1 MNKKQLF
8 IAAIA
13 AVMSVSCVNAT
24 DITGITGNNGIYNIN
39 PEKVN
44 GEVGYR
50 KYNNF
55 NLDAGDIANLIY
67 KSGSSR
73 DIETFINLVNSGVNI
88 NGILNTV
95 RDGSFYNGRAV
106 FITPGGMTIGAS
118 GVLNVGSLAVAT
130 PTSGAYKDLA
140 NEYAAGNYTNINNI
154 STLLNKASN
163 VGNIT
168 VDGKILARNGVQL
181 RGGQINVG
189 AEGAIVNGITSTE
202 AFTDRST
209 AATQAAKL
217 FNNLVNTDGIKTASS
232 FTRNGSNI
240 QIKSSTGVDIAGKVI
255 NGAAD
260 ASGITTTPDHGNSG
274 VFITNSGSDGTK
286 ISGLVQSTHELNVF
300 NKAGDMNISG
310 TLKNEGANLNVSNRG
325 GNVTIGGT
333 LTTDH
338 NLAVTNNSSTGALA
352 FTGTAKADGNA
363 NFVNEGNGGMNVT
376 GAVSGNNARFINRG
390 GKLVIANTGDR
401 VVANRVDI
409 TNEGDGGMSLAGIK
423 AENGLYAVNRKG
435 NLTVNGHLT
444 TGDDATI
451 SIKNNETAGKFE
463 IASGGH
469 VDGQGK
475 VALKNQG
482 NGGMTIAKGAK
493 VTNDNAMNKAET
505 AIVNE
510 NGAMLVDGEITNY
523 GNMAINNSGS
533 GLTFTKNS
541 VVTNEGQLKV
551 KNYGADGMT
560 IVGDIN
566 NTGNVTFYNDAG
578 QMQLATTKDGTK
590 AGNITNADGRLIIWS
605 RNNSTGVKTASTS
618 KIINNG
624 NGNSL
629 AIKHTGTTAAGSN
642 GLDLQGTIQNDGET
656 AINNYSGDMYI
667 SGNIKSDGD
676 LGIINREG
684 AGKAMFASAGK
695 IESDGNINIKNY
707 GSGDMTVNNEI
718 TNNGRLNVL
727 ANTNKLNLGGKVHN
741 NSNGALDANNGFYAA
756 ARDKGTGVNV
766 TTGFSADGAGQNL
779 IKNISGS
786 EGLRYEGAINASGS
800 QTELYNVKGNMT
812 AGGTIATTGDGK
824 VVILNKGDGMT
835 VNGTISS
842 TKDVKVVNRGSEKAI
857 VDESKITAPNEKKFY
872 EQLRK
877 SSL

>member
-13 AVMSVSCVNAT
+13 AVMSVSCVNAAT
-24 DITGITGNNGIYNIN
+24 DITGITGNNGIFNIN

-50 KYNNF
+50 KYDNF

-88 NGILNTV
+88 NGVLNTV

-130 PTSGAYKDLA
+130 PTSPAYNKLTS
-140 NEYAAGNYTNINNI
+140 EYAAGNYANINNI
-154 STLLNKASN
+154 SHLLNGTEN
-163 VGNIT
+163 IGNIT
-168 VDGKILARNGVQL
+168 VNGKILAREGVQL

-189 AEGAIVNGITSTE
+189 ANGAIVNGITSTQ
-202 AFTDRST
+202 AFTDRAT
-209 AATQAAKL
+209 AATNAEAL
-217 FNNLVNTDGIKTASS
+217 FNNLVNTNGIKTASA
-232 FTRNGSNI
+232 FTKNGSNI

-260 ASGITTTPDHGNSG
+260 ASGITSAQGNSG
-274 VFITNSGSDGTK
+274 VFITNSGSNGTK

-338 NLAVTNNSSTGALA
+338 NLAVTNNSSTGSLA

-482 NGGMTIAKGAK
+482 NGGMIIAKGAK

-727 ANTNKLNLGGKVHN
+727 ANTNKLILGGKVHN

-756 ARDKGTGVNV
+756 ARANGTGVDV

-779 IKNISGS
+779 IKNISGND
-786 EGLRYEGAINASGS
+786 GLKYNGTINASGS

-835 VNGTISS
+835 VNGTLSS
-842 TKDVKVVNRGSEKAI
+842 AKDVKVVNKGSEKAI

-872 EQLRK
+872 EQLKK

>member
-24 DITGITGNNGIYNIN
+24 DITGFTGNNGIYNIN

-55 NLDAGDIANLIY
+55 DLSAGDIANLIY

-95 RDGSFYNGRAV
+95 RDGNFYNGRAV

-130 PTSGAYKDLA
+130 PTSPAYNKLTS
-140 NEYAAGNYTNINNI
+140 EYAAGNYTNINNI
-154 STLLNKASN
+154 SHLLNGTEN

-168 VDGKILARNGVQL
+168 VDGKILTRDGVQL

-189 AEGAIVNGITSTE
+189 AQGAIVNGIANQSVL
-202 AFTDRST
+202 SS
-209 AATQAAKL
+209 ATQAQTL

-260 ASGITTTPDHGNSG
+260 PSGITEKQGNSG
-274 VFITNSGSDGTK
+274 VFITNSGSAGTK

-325 GNVTIGGT
+325 SNVTIGGT

-338 NLAVTNNSSTGALA
+338 DLAVTNNSTTGSLA

-376 GAVSGNNARFINRG
+376 GAVSGNRARFINRG

-409 TNEGDGGMSLAGIK
+409 TNEGNGGMSLAGIK

-435 NLTVNGHLT
+435 DLTVNGHLT

-451 SIKNNETAGKFE
+451 SIKNTERAGEFK

-475 VALKNQG
+475 VSLKNQG

-493 VTNDNAMNKAET
+493 VTNDNAMNNAET
-505 AIVNE
+505 AIINE
-510 NGAMLVDGEITNY
+510 NGAMLVDGEITNN
-523 GNMAINNSGS
+523 GNLGIKNSGS

-578 QMQLATTKDGTK
+578 QMKLATSSDGTK
-590 AGNITNADGRLIIWS
+590 AGNINNEDGRLIIWS
-605 RNNSTGVKTASTS
+605 RNNSTGVSTASSS

-629 AIKHTGTTAAGSN
+629 AIKHTGTTAAGSK

-656 AINNYSGDMYI
+656 AINNYSGNMYI

-676 LGIINREG
+676 LGIINRAG
-684 AGKAMFASAGK
+684 AGEAMFASAGK

-756 ARDKGTGVNV
+756 ARANGTGVNV

-835 VNGTISS
+835 VNGTLSS
-842 TKDVKVVNRGSEKAI
+842 AKEVKVVNKGSEKAI

-872 EQLRK
+872 EQLKK

>member
-55 NLDAGDIANLIY
+55 DLSAGDIANLIY

-217 FNNLVNTDGIKTASS
+217 FNNLVNTDGIKTASA
-232 FTRNGSNI
+232 FERNGSNI

-260 ASGITTTPDHGNSG
+260 ASGITSAQGNSG
-274 VFITNSGSDGTK
+274 VFITNSGSAGTK

-300 NKAGDMNISG
+300 NKAGDTNISG

-325 GNVTIGGT
+325 GNVTIDGT

-435 NLTVNGHLT
+435 HLTVNGHLT

-482 NGGMTIAKGAK
+482 NGGMIIAKGAK

-510 NGAMLVDGEITNY
+510 NGAMLVDGEITNN
-523 GNMAINNSGS
+523 GNLGIKNSGS

-590 AGNITNADGRLIIWS
+590 AGNINNEDGRLIIWS
-605 RNNSTGVKTASTS
+605 RNNSTGVSTASSS

-629 AIKHTGTTAAGSN
+629 AIKHTGTTATGSK

-684 AGKAMFASAGK
+684 AGEAMFASAGK

-756 ARDKGTGVNV
+756 ARANGTGVNV

-835 VNGTISS
+835 VNGTLSS
-842 TKDVKVVNRGSEKAI
+842 AKDVKVVDKGSEKAI

>member
-55 NLDAGDIANLIY
+55 DLSAGDIANLIY

-95 RDGSFYNGRAV
+95 RDGNFYNGRAV

-189 AEGAIVNGITSTE
+189 AEGAIVNGIANQSVL
-202 AFTDRST
+202 SS
-209 AATQAAKL
+209 ATQAQTL
-217 FNNLVNTDGIKTASS
+217 FNNLVNTDGIKTASA
-232 FTRNGSNI
+232 FERNGSNI

-338 NLAVTNNSSTGALA
+338 DLAVTNNSTTGSLA

-376 GAVSGNNARFINRG
+376 GAVSGNRARFINRG
-390 GKLVIANTGDR
+390 GKLVIANTGDK
-401 VVANRVDI
+401 VTADRVDI
-409 TNEGDGGMSLAGIK
+409 VNYGNGGMSLAGIN
-423 AENGLYAVNRKG
+423 AENGLYAVNHKG
-435 NLTVNGHLT
+435 NLTVDGHLT

-451 SIKNNETAGKFE
+451 SLKNDTTAGKFE

-475 VALKNQG
+475 VSLKNQG

-493 VTNDNAMNKAET
+493 VTNDNAMSNAET

-510 NGAMLVDGEITNY
+510 NGAMLVDGEITNN
-523 GNMAINNSGS
+523 GNLGIKNSGS

-590 AGNITNADGRLIIWS
+590 AGNINNEDGRLIIWS
-605 RNNSTGVKTASTS
+605 RNNSTGVSTASSS

-629 AIKHTGTTAAGSN
+629 AIKHTGTTASGSR

-676 LGIINREG
+676 LGIINRAG
-684 AGKAMFASAGK
+684 AGEAMFASAGK

-727 ANTNKLNLGGKVHN
+727 ANTNKLILGGKVHN

-756 ARDKGTGVNV
+756 ARNKGTGVNV

-835 VNGTISS
+835 VNGTLSS
-842 TKDVKVVNRGSEKAI
+842 AKDVKVVNKGSEKAI

-872 EQLRK
+872 EQLKK

>member
-55 NLDAGDIANLIY
+55 DLSAGDIANLIY

-95 RDGSFYNGRAV
+95 RDGNFYNGRAV

-189 AEGAIVNGITSTE
+189 AEGAIVNGIANQSVL
-202 AFTDRST
+202 SS
-209 AATQAAKL
+209 ATQAQTL
-217 FNNLVNTDGIKTASS
+217 FNNLVNTDGIKTASA
-232 FTRNGSNI
+232 FERNGSNI

-338 NLAVTNNSSTGALA
+338 DLAVTNNSTTGSLA

-376 GAVSGNNARFINRG
+376 GAVSGNRARFINRG
-390 GKLVIANTGDR
+390 GKLVIANTGDK
-401 VVANRVDI
+401 VTADRVDI
-409 TNEGDGGMSLAGIK
+409 VNYGNGGMSLAGIN
-423 AENGLYAVNRKG
+423 AENGLYAVNHKG
-435 NLTVNGHLT
+435 NLTVDGHLT

-451 SIKNNETAGKFE
+451 SLKNDTTAGKFE

-475 VALKNQG
+475 VSLKNQG

-493 VTNDNAMNKAET
+493 VTNDNAMSNAET

-510 NGAMLVDGEITNY
+510 NGAMLVDGEITNN
-523 GNMAINNSGS
+523 GNLGIKNSGS

-590 AGNITNADGRLIIWS
+590 AGNINNEDGRLIIWS

-629 AIKHTGTTAAGSN
+629 AIKHTGTTAAGSK

-656 AINNYSGDMYI
+656 AINNYSGNMYI

-676 LGIINREG
+676 LGIINRAG
-684 AGKAMFASAGK
+684 AGEAMFASAGK

-786 EGLRYEGAINASGS
+786 EGLKYEGAINASGS

-835 VNGTISS
+835 VNGTLSS
-842 TKDVKVVNRGSEKAI
+842 AKDVKVVNKGSEKAI

>member
-55 NLDAGDIANLIY
+55 DLSAGDIANLIY

-95 RDGSFYNGRAV
+95 RDGNFYNGRAV

-163 VGNIT
+163 VGDIT
-168 VDGKILARNGVQL
+168 VNGKILAKDGVQL

-189 AEGAIVNGITSTE
+189 AEGAIVNGIANQSVL
-202 AFTDRST
+202 SS
-209 AATQAAKL
+209 ATQAQNL
-217 FNNLVNTDGIKTASS
+217 FNNLVNTDGIKTASA
-232 FTRNGSNI
+232 FERNGSNI

-260 ASGITTTPDHGNSG
+260 PSGITKDQGNSG
-274 VFITNSGSDGTK
+274 VFITNSGSNGTK

-338 NLAVTNNSSTGALA
+338 DLAVTNNSTTGSLA

-376 GAVSGNNARFINRG
+376 GAVSGNRARFINRG
-390 GKLVIANTGDR
+390 GKLVIANTGDK
-401 VVANRVDI
+401 VTADRVDI
-409 TNEGDGGMSLAGIK
+409 VNYGNGGMSLAGIN
-423 AENGLYAVNRKG
+423 AENGLYAVNHKG
-435 NLTVNGHLT
+435 NLTVDGHLT

-451 SIKNNETAGKFE
+451 SLKNDTTAGKFE

-475 VALKNQG
+475 VSLKNQG

-493 VTNDNAMNKAET
+493 VTNDNATSNAET

-510 NGAMLVDGEITNY
+510 NGAMLVDGEITNN
-523 GNMAINNSGS
+523 GNLGIKNSGS

-578 QMQLATTKDGTK
+578 QMKLATSSDGTK
-590 AGNITNADGRLIIWS
+590 AGNINNEDGRLIIWS
-605 RNNSTGVKTASTS
+605 RNNSTGVSTASSS

-629 AIKHTGTTAAGSN
+629 AIKHTGTTAAGSK

-656 AINNYSGDMYI
+656 AINNYSGNMYI

-676 LGIINREG
+676 LGIINRAG
-684 AGKAMFASAGK
+684 AGEAMFASAGK

-835 VNGTISS
+835 VNGTLSS
-842 TKDVKVVNRGSEKAI
+842 AKDVKVVNKGSEKAI

-872 EQLRK
+872 EQLKK

>member
-24 DITGITGNNGIYNIN
+24 DITGITGNGIYNIN

-50 KYNNF
+50 KYDNF
-55 NLDAGDIANLIY
+55 NLSEGDIANLIY
-67 KSGSSR
+67 KYGNSR
-73 DIETFINLVNSGVNI
+73 DINTFINLVNSGVNI

-154 STLLNKASN
+154 SHLLNGTEN
-163 VGNIT
+163 IGNIT
-168 VDGKILARNGVQL
+168 VNGKILARNGVQL

-189 AEGAIVNGITSTE
+189 ANGAIVNGITSTE
-202 AFTDRST
+202 AFTDRAT
-209 AATQAAKL
+209 AATQAANL

-260 ASGITTTPDHGNSG
+260 ASGITSAQGNSG
-274 VFITNSGSDGTK
+274 VFITNSGSAGTK

-300 NKAGDMNISG
+300 NKAGDTNISG

-338 NLAVTNNSSTGALA
+338 NLAVTNNSTTGALA

-578 QMQLATTKDGTK
+578 QMQLATTEDGTK
-590 AGNITNADGRLIIWS
+590 AGNITNEDGRLIIWS

-629 AIKHTGTTAAGSN
+629 AIKHTGTTAAGSK

-779 IKNISGS
+779 IKNISGND
-786 EGLRYEGAINASGS
+786 GLRYEGAINASGS

-842 TKDVKVVNRGSEKAI
+842 AKDVKVVNRGSEKAI

-872 EQLRK
+872 EQLKK

>member
-55 NLDAGDIANLIY
+55 DLSAGDIANLIY

-95 RDGSFYNGRAV
+95 RDGNFYNGRAV

-163 VGNIT
+163 VGDIT
-168 VDGKILARNGVQL
+168 VNGKILAKDGVQL

-189 AEGAIVNGITSTE
+189 AEGAIVNGIANQSVL
-202 AFTDRST
+202 SS
-209 AATQAAKL
+209 ATQAQNL
-217 FNNLVNTDGIKTASS
+217 FNNLVNTDGIKTASA
-232 FTRNGSNI
+232 FERNGSNI

-260 ASGITTTPDHGNSG
+260 PSGITKDQGNSG
-274 VFITNSGSDGTK
+274 VFITNSGSNGTK

-338 NLAVTNNSSTGALA
+338 DLAVTNNSTTGSLA

-376 GAVSGNNARFINRG
+376 GAVSGNRARFINRG
-390 GKLVIANTGDR
+390 GKLVIANTGDK
-401 VVANRVDI
+401 VTADRVDI
-409 TNEGDGGMSLAGIK
+409 VNYGNGGMSLAGIN
-423 AENGLYAVNRKG
+423 AENGLYAVNHKG
-435 NLTVNGHLT
+435 NLTVDGHLT

-451 SIKNNETAGKFE
+451 SLKNDTTAGKFE

-475 VALKNQG
+475 VALRNQG

-493 VTNDNAMNKAET
+493 VTNDNATSNAET

-510 NGAMLVDGEITNY
+510 NGAMLVDGEITNN
-523 GNMAINNSGS
+523 GNLGIKNSGS

-578 QMQLATTKDGTK
+578 QMKLATSSDGTK
-590 AGNITNADGRLIIWS
+590 AGNINNEDGRLIIWS
-605 RNNSTGVKTASTS
+605 RNNSTGVSTASSS

-629 AIKHTGTTAAGSN
+629 AIKHTGTTAAGSK

-656 AINNYSGDMYI
+656 AINNYSGNMYI

-676 LGIINREG
+676 LGIINRAG
-684 AGKAMFASAGK
+684 AGEAMFASAGK

-741 NSNGALDANNGFYAA
+741 NSNGALDANNGF
-756 ARDKGTGVNV
+756 
-766 TTGFSADGAGQNL
+766 L
-779 IKNISGS
+779 H
-786 EGLRYEGAINASGS
+786 
-800 QTELYNVKGNMT
+800 
-812 AGGTIATTGDGK
+812 
-824 VVILNKGDGMT
+824 
-835 VNGTISS
+835 
-842 TKDVKVVNRGSEKAI
+842 
-857 VDESKITAPNEKKFY
+857 
-872 EQLRK
+872 
-877 SSL
+877 

>member
-39 PEKVN
+39 PEKVS

-55 NLDAGDIANLIY
+55 DLSAGDIANLIY

-130 PTSGAYKDLA
+130 PTSTAYNKLTS
-140 NEYAAGNYTNINNI
+140 EYAAGNYANINNI
-154 STLLNKASN
+154 SHLLNGTEN
-163 VGNIT
+163 VRNIT
-168 VDGKILARNGVQL
+168 VNGKILARDGVQL

-189 AEGAIVNGITSTE
+189 AEGAIVNGIVNQSVLSSAE
-202 AFTDRST
+202 KA
-209 AATQAAKL
+209 QEL
-217 FNNLVNTDGIKTASS
+217 FNNLVNTNGIKTASA
-232 FTRNGSNI
+232 FERNGSNI

-260 ASGITTTPDHGNSG
+260 ASGITKDQGNSG

-376 GAVSGNNARFINRG
+376 GAVSGSSVRLVNHG
-390 GKLVIANTGDR
+390 GKLVISNTED
-401 VVANRVDI
+401 
-409 TNEGDGGMSLAGIK
+409 
-423 AENGLYAVNRKG
+423 
-435 NLTVNGHLT
+435 
-444 TGDDATI
+444 
-451 SIKNNETAGKFE
+451 
-463 IASGGH
+463 
-469 VDGQGK
+469 K
-475 VALKNQG
+475 VASAGTVRIENSG
-482 NGGMTIAKGAK
+482 NGGMSVAGVKSDSLVSIENKAGDLNVNGKVSIADAGAINILNSGNGKLAVTSNGNITGKGTVSVKNRGTNGMTIDGTISNRPDA
-493 VTNDNAMNKAET
+493 DDAET
-505 AIVNE
+505 AIINE
-510 NGAMLVDGEITNY
+510 SGAMLVNGTIDNM
-523 GNMAINNSGS
+523 GNMTINNKGT
-533 GLTFTKNS
+533 GVIYTKNAN
-541 VVTNEGQLKV
+541 VTNEGKLKL

-566 NTGNVTFYNDAG
+566 NTGDITVYNDAG
-578 QMQLATTKDGTK
+578 KISLAKDSASTK
-590 AGNITNADGRLIIWS
+590 AGNITNNDGRLVIYS
-605 RNNSTGVKTASTS
+605 RENSTGISAATGT
-618 KIINNG
+618 KIINNAAG
-624 NGNSL
+624 ESL
-629 AIKHTGTTAAGSN
+629 AIKHEGRTVAGQR
-642 GLDLQGTIQNDGET
+642 GIDLQGTITNGGKT
-656 AINNYSGDMYI
+656 AINNYSGDMYV
-667 SGNIKSDGD
+667 SGNIQSDGD
-676 LGIINREG
+676 LGIINR
-684 AGKAMFASAGK
+684 AGGGSMTLAKGSTVT
-695 IESDGNINIKNY
+695 SDANINIKNY

-727 ANTNKLNLGGKVHN
+727 ANTNKLILGGKVHN

-842 TKDVKVVNRGSEKAI
+842 AKDVKVVNRGSEKAI

-872 EQLRK
+872 EQLKK

>member
-24 DITGITGNNGIYNIN
+24 DITGITGNNGIYNIT

-44 GEVGYR
+44 SDVGYR
-50 KYNNF
+50 KYDNF
-55 NLDAGDIANLIY
+55 NLSAGDIANLIY
-67 KSGSSR
+67 KFNNSK
-73 DIETFINLVNSGVNI
+73 DINTFINLVQSGVNI

-130 PTSGAYKDLA
+130 PTSPAYNKLTS
-140 NEYAAGNYTNINNI
+140 EYAAGNYTNINNI
-154 STLLNKASN
+154 SHLLNGTEN

-168 VDGKILARNGVQL
+168 VDGKILARDGVQL

-189 AEGAIVNGITSTE
+189 AQGAIVNGITSTE

-217 FNNLVNTDGIKTASS
+217 FNNLVNTDGIKTASA
-232 FTRNGSNI
+232 FERNGSNI

-260 ASGITTTPDHGNSG
+260 PSGITKDQGNSG
-274 VFITNSGSDGTK
+274 VFITNSGSAGTK
-286 ISGLVQSTHELNVF
+286 ISGLIQSTHELNVF

-310 TLKNEGANLNVSNRG
+310 ALKNEGANLNVSNRG

-338 NLAVTNNSSTGALA
+338 DLAVTNNSSTGSLA

-376 GAVSGNNARFINRG
+376 GAVSGNRARFINRG
-390 GKLVIANTGDR
+390 GKLVIANTADK

-409 TNEGDGGMSLAGIK
+409 TNEGNGGMSLAGIK

-435 NLTVNGHLT
+435 DLTVNGHLT

-451 SIKNNETAGKFE
+451 SIKNTERAGEFK

-475 VALKNQG
+475 VSLKNQG

-493 VTNDNAMNKAET
+493 VTNDNAMNNAET
-505 AIVNE
+505 AIINE

-590 AGNITNADGRLIIWS
+590 AGNINNEDGRLIIWS
-605 RNNSTGVKTASTS
+605 RKNSTGVSTASSS

-629 AIKHTGTTAAGSN
+629 AIKHTGTTATGSK

-656 AINNYSGDMYI
+656 AINNYSGNMYI

-684 AGKAMFASAGK
+684 AGEAMFASAGK

-756 ARDKGTGVNV
+756 ARANGTGVNV

-835 VNGTISS
+835 VNGTLSS
-842 TKDVKVVNRGSEKAI
+842 AKDVKVVNKGSEKAI

>member
-55 NLDAGDIANLIY
+55 DLSAGDIANLIY

-189 AEGAIVNGITSTE
+189 AKGAIVNGITSTE

-209 AATQAAKL
+209 ALERANNL
-217 FNNLVNTDGIKTASS
+217 FNNLVNTDGIKTASA
-232 FTRNGSNI
+232 FERNGSNI

-274 VFITNSGSDGTK
+274 VFITNSGSAGTK

-300 NKAGDMNISG
+300 NKAGDTNISG

-338 NLAVTNNSSTGALA
+338 NLAVTNNSSTGSLA

-435 NLTVNGHLT
+435 DLTVNGHLT

-451 SIKNNETAGKFE
+451 SIKNTETAGKFE

-469 VDGQGK
+469 VDGQDK

-551 KNYGADGMT
+551 KNYGAGGMT

-590 AGNITNADGRLIIWS
+590 AGNITNNDGRLIIWS
-605 RNNSTGVKTASTS
+605 RNNSTGVSTASS
-618 KIINNG
+618 SQIVNNG

-629 AIKHTGTTAAGSN
+629 AIKHTGKTQAGQR

-727 ANTNKLNLGGKVHN
+727 ANTNKLILGGKVHN

-756 ARDKGTGVNV
+756 ARANGTGVNV

-786 EGLRYEGAINASGS
+786 EGLKYEGAINASGS

-835 VNGTISS
+835 VNGTLSS
-842 TKDVKVVNRGSEKAI
+842 AKDVKVVNKGSEKAI

>member
-55 NLDAGDIANLIY
+55 NLTEGDIANLIY
-67 KSGSSR
+67 KFNNSK
-73 DIETFINLVNSGVNI
+73 DINTFINLVQSGVKI

-95 RDGSFYNGRAV
+95 RDGNFYNGRAV

-130 PTSGAYKDLA
+130 PTNGAYKDLA

-154 STLLNKASN
+154 SHLLNGTEN

-168 VDGKILARNGVQL
+168 VDGKILARDGVQL

-189 AEGAIVNGITSTE
+189 AEGAIVNGIANQSVL
-202 AFTDRST
+202 SS
-209 AATQAAKL
+209 ATQAQTL

-260 ASGITTTPDHGNSG
+260 PSGITSAQGNSG
-274 VFITNSGSDGTK
+274 VFITNSGSNGTK

-310 TLKNEGANLNVSNRG
+310 ALKNEGANLNVSNRG

-338 NLAVTNNSSTGALA
+338 DLAVTNNSTTGSLA

-376 GAVSGNNARFINRG
+376 GAVSGNRARFINRG
-390 GKLVIANTGDR
+390 GKLVIANTADK

-409 TNEGDGGMSLAGIK
+409 TNEGNGGMSLAGIK

-435 NLTVNGHLT
+435 DLTVNGHLT

-451 SIKNNETAGKFE
+451 SIKNTERAGEFK

-475 VALKNQG
+475 VSLKNQG

-590 AGNITNADGRLIIWS
+590 AGNINNEDGRLIIWS
-605 RNNSTGVKTASTS
+605 RKNSTGVSTASTS

-656 AINNYSGDMYI
+656 AINNYSGNMYI

-756 ARDKGTGVNV
+756 ARANGTGVNV

-835 VNGTISS
+835 VNGTLSS
-842 TKDVKVVNRGSEKAI
+842 AKDVKVVNKGSEKAI

>member
-55 NLDAGDIANLIY
+55 DLSAGDIANLIY

-95 RDGSFYNGRAV
+95 RDGNFYNGRAV
-106 FITPGGMTIGAS
+106 FITPGGMTIGGS

-130 PTSGAYKDLA
+130 PTSPAYNKLTS
-140 NEYAAGNYTNINNI
+140 EYAAGNYANINNI
-154 STLLNKASN
+154 SHLLNGTEN

-168 VDGKILARNGVQL
+168 VDGKILARDGVQL

-189 AEGAIVNGITSTE
+189 AEGAIVNGIANQSVL
-202 AFTDRST
+202 SS
-209 AATQAAKL
+209 ATQAQNL

-260 ASGITTTPDHGNSG
+260 PSGITSAQGNSG
-274 VFITNSGSDGTK
+274 VFITNSGSNGTK

-325 GNVTIGGT
+325 GNVTIGGK

-338 NLAVTNNSSTGALA
+338 DLAVTNNSTTGSLA

-376 GAVSGNNARFINRG
+376 GAVSGNRARFINRG
-390 GKLVIANTGDR
+390 GKLVIANAADK
-401 VVANRVDI
+401 VVADRVDI
-409 TNEGDGGMSLAGIK
+409 VNYGNGGMSLAGIN
-423 AENGLYAVNRKG
+423 AENGLYAVNHKG
-435 NLTVNGHLT
+435 NLTVDGHLT

-451 SIKNNETAGKFE
+451 SLKNDTTAGKFE

-475 VALKNQG
+475 VSLKNQG

-493 VTNDNAMNKAET
+493 VTNDNAMSNAET

-510 NGAMLVDGEITNY
+510 NGAMLVDGEITNN
-523 GNMAINNSGS
+523 GNLGIKNSGS

-578 QMQLATTKDGTK
+578 QMKLATSSDGTK
-590 AGNITNADGRLIIWS
+590 AGNINNEDGRLIIWS
-605 RNNSTGVKTASTS
+605 RNNSTGVSTASSS

-629 AIKHTGTTAAGSN
+629 AIKHTGTTASGSR

-667 SGNIKSDGD
+667 SGNIKSDRD
-676 LGIINREG
+676 LGIINRAG
-684 AGKAMFASAGK
+684 AGKADFASAGK

-727 ANTNKLNLGGKVHN
+727 ANTNKLNLGGTVHN

-756 ARDKGTGVNV
+756 ARANGTGVNV

-835 VNGTISS
+835 VNGTLSS
-842 TKDVKVVNRGSEKAI
+842 AKDVKVVNKGSEKAI

>member
-24 DITGITGNNGIYNIN
+24 DITGITGNNGIYNIT

-44 GEVGYR
+44 SDVGYR
-50 KYNNF
+50 KYDNF
-55 NLDAGDIANLIY
+55 NLSAGDIANLIY

-95 RDGSFYNGRAV
+95 RDGNFYNGRAV

-130 PTSGAYKDLA
+130 PTSPAYNKLTS
-140 NEYAAGNYTNINNI
+140 EYAAGNYTNINNI
-154 STLLNKASN
+154 SHLLNGTEN

-168 VDGKILARNGVQL
+168 VDGKILARDGVQL

-189 AEGAIVNGITSTE
+189 AQGAIVNGITSTE

-209 AATQAAKL
+209 AATQAANL
-217 FNNLVNTDGIKTASS
+217 FNNLVNTNGIKTASS
-232 FTRNGSNI
+232 FERNGSNI

-260 ASGITTTPDHGNSG
+260 PSGITEKQGNSG
-274 VFITNSGSDGTK
+274 VFITNSGSAGTK

-338 NLAVTNNSSTGALA
+338 DLAVTNNSTTGSLA

-376 GAVSGNNARFINRG
+376 GAVSGNRARFINRG
-390 GKLVIANTGDR
+390 GKLVIANTADK

-409 TNEGDGGMSLAGIK
+409 TNEGNGGMSLAGIK

-435 NLTVNGHLT
+435 DLTVNGHLT

-451 SIKNNETAGKFE
+451 SIKNTERAGEFK

-475 VALKNQG
+475 VSLKNQG
-482 NGGMTIAKGAK
+482 DGGMIIAKGAK

-590 AGNITNADGRLIIWS
+590 AGNINNEDGRLIIWS
-605 RNNSTGVKTASTS
+605 RKNSTGVSTASSS

-629 AIKHTGTTAAGSN
+629 AIKHTGTTATGSK

-756 ARDKGTGVNV
+756 ARANGTGVNV

-835 VNGTISS
+835 VNGTLSS
-842 TKDVKVVNRGSEKAI
+842 AKDVKVVNKGSEKAI

>member
-13 AVMSVSCVNAT
+13 AVMSVSCVNATDIT

-55 NLDAGDIANLIY
+55 DLSAGDIANLIY

-95 RDGSFYNGRAV
+95 RDGNFYNGRAV

-163 VGNIT
+163 VGDIT
-168 VDGKILARNGVQL
+168 VNGKILAKDGVQL

-189 AEGAIVNGITSTE
+189 AEGAIVNGIANQSVL
-202 AFTDRST
+202 SS
-209 AATQAAKL
+209 ATQAQNL
-217 FNNLVNTDGIKTASS
+217 FNNLVNTDGIKTASA
-232 FTRNGSNI
+232 FERNGSNI

-260 ASGITTTPDHGNSG
+260 PSGITKDQGNSG
-274 VFITNSGSDGTK
+274 VFITNSGSAGTK

-333 LTTDH
+333 LATDH
-338 NLAVTNNSSTGALA
+338 DLAVTNNSTTGSLA

-376 GAVSGNNARFINRG
+376 GAVSGNRARFINRG
-390 GKLVIANTGDR
+390 GKLVIANTGDK
-401 VVANRVDI
+401 VTADRVDI
-409 TNEGDGGMSLAGIK
+409 VNYGNGGMSLAGIN
-423 AENGLYAVNRKG
+423 AENGLYAVNHKG
-435 NLTVNGHLT
+435 NLTVDGHLT

-451 SIKNNETAGKFE
+451 SLKNDTTAGKFE

-475 VALKNQG
+475 VSLKNQG

-493 VTNDNAMNKAET
+493 VTNDNAMSNAET

-510 NGAMLVDGEITNY
+510 NGAMLVDGEITNN
-523 GNMAINNSGS
+523 GNLGIKNSGS

-578 QMQLATTKDGTK
+578 QMKLATSSDGTK
-590 AGNITNADGRLIIWS
+590 AGNINNEDGRLIIWS
-605 RNNSTGVKTASTS
+605 RNNSTGVSTASSS

-629 AIKHTGTTAAGSN
+629 AIKHTGTTAAGSK

-684 AGKAMFASAGK
+684 AGEAMFASAGK

-756 ARDKGTGVNV
+756 ARANGTGVNV

-835 VNGTISS
+835 VNGTLSS
-842 TKDVKVVNRGSEKAI
+842 AKDVKVVNKGSEKAI

>member
-55 NLDAGDIANLIY
+55 DLSAGDIANLIY

-73 DIETFINLVNSGVNI
+73 DIETFINLVNSGVSI

-189 AEGAIVNGITSTE
+189 AEGAIVNGIVNQSVL
-202 AFTDRST
+202 SS
-209 AATQAAKL
+209 AAKAQEL
-217 FNNLVNTDGIKTASS
+217 FNNLVNTNGIKTASA
-232 FTRNGSNI
+232 FERNGSNI

-260 ASGITTTPDHGNSG
+260 ASGITKDQGNSG

-376 GAVSGNNARFINRG
+376 GAVSGSSVRLVNHG
-390 GKLVIANTGDR
+390 GKLVISNTED
-401 VVANRVDI
+401 
-409 TNEGDGGMSLAGIK
+409 
-423 AENGLYAVNRKG
+423 
-435 NLTVNGHLT
+435 
-444 TGDDATI
+444 
-451 SIKNNETAGKFE
+451 
-463 IASGGH
+463 
-469 VDGQGK
+469 K
-475 VALKNQG
+475 VASAGTVRIENSG
-482 NGGMTIAKGAK
+482 NGGMSVAGVKSDSLVSIENKAGDLNVNGKVSIADAGAINILNSGNGKLAVTSNGNIAGKGTVSVKNRGANGMTIDGTISNRPDA
-493 VTNDNAMNKAET
+493 DDAET
-505 AIVNE
+505 AIINE
-510 NGAMLVDGEITNY
+510 NGAMLVNGTIDNM
-523 GNMAINNSGS
+523 GNMTINNKGT
-533 GLTFTKNS
+533 GVIYTKNAT
-541 VVTNEGQLKV
+541 VTNEGKLKL

-566 NTGNVTFYNDAG
+566 NTGDTTVYNDAG
-578 QMQLATTKDGTK
+578 QLALATSSDGAK
-590 AGNITNADGRLIIWS
+590 AGNITNNDGRLVIYS
-605 RNNSTGVKTASTS
+605 RENSTGISAATGT
-618 KIINNG
+618 KIINNAAG
-624 NGNSL
+624 ESL
-629 AIKHTGTTAAGSN
+629 AIKHEGRTVAGQR
-642 GLDLQGTIQNDGET
+642 GIDLQGTITNGGKT
-656 AINNYSGDMYI
+656 AINNYSGDMYV
-667 SGNIKSDGD
+667 SGNIQSDGD
-676 LGIINREG
+676 LGIINR
-684 AGKAMFASAGK
+684 AGGGSMTLAKGSTVT
-695 IESDGNINIKNY
+695 SDANINIKNY

-727 ANTNKLNLGGKVHN
+727 ANTNKLILGGKVHN

-842 TKDVKVVNRGSEKAI
+842 AQDVKVVNRGSEKAI

>member
-13 AVMSVSCVNAT
+13 AVMSVSCANAT
-24 DITGITGNNGIYNIN
+24 DITGITGNNGIFNIT

-44 GEVGYR
+44 TNVGYR
-50 KYNNF
+50 KYDNF
-55 NLDAGDIANLIY
+55 DLSAGDIANLIY
-67 KSGSSR
+67 KYGTSKE
-73 DIETFINLVNSGVNI
+73 IETFVNLVQNGVNI
-88 NGILNTV
+88 NGILNTM
-95 RDGSFYNGRAV
+95 RDGNFYNGRAI
-106 FITPGGMTIGAS
+106 FISPNGLTVGAS
-118 GVLNVGSLAVAT
+118 GVLNVGSLSVMT
-130 PTSGAYKDLA
+130 PTTTEYDKLKGQ
-140 NEYAAGNYTNINNI
+140 YAAGNYENINNF
-154 STLLNKASN
+154 SHLLNRAEN
-163 VGNIT
+163 VGNIK

-181 RGGQINVG
+181 RGGQVNVG
-189 AEGAIVNGITSTE
+189 ANGAIVNGITSTE
-202 AFTDRST
+202 AFTDRAT
-209 AATQAAKL
+209 AATQAKAL
-217 FNNLVNTDGIKTASS
+217 FDDLVNTDGIKTASA
-232 FTRNGSNI
+232 FERNGSNI

-260 ASGITTTPDHGNSG
+260 ASGITSAQGNSG

-300 NKAGDMNISG
+300 NKAGDTNISG

-338 NLAVTNNSSTGALA
+338 NLAVTNNSSTGSLA

-409 TNEGDGGMSLAGIK
+409 TNEGDGGMSLAGINAK
-423 AENGLYAVNRKG
+423 NGLYAVNRKG

-551 KNYGADGMT
+551 KNYGAGGMT

-578 QMQLATTKDGTK
+578 QMQLATTEDGTK
-590 AGNITNADGRLIIWS
+590 AGNITNEDGRLIIWS

-629 AIKHTGTTAAGSN
+629 AIKHTGTTAAGSK

-656 AINNYSGDMYI
+656 AINNYSGNMYI

-676 LGIINREG
+676 LGIINRAG
-684 AGKAMFASAGK
+684 AGEAMFASAGK

-727 ANTNKLNLGGKVHN
+727 ANTNKLILGGKVHN

-835 VNGTISS
+835 VNGTLSS
-842 TKDVKVVNRGSEKAI
+842 AKDVKVVNKGSEKAI

>member
-24 DITGITGNNGIYNIN
+24 DITGITGNNRIYNIT

-44 GEVGYR
+44 SDVGYR
-50 KYNNF
+50 KYDNF
-55 NLDAGDIANLIY
+55 NLSAGDIANLIY

-95 RDGSFYNGRAV
+95 RDGNFYNGRAV

-130 PTSGAYKDLA
+130 PTSPAYNKLTS
-140 NEYAAGNYTNINNI
+140 EYAAGNYTNINNI
-154 STLLNKASN
+154 SHLLNGTEN

-168 VDGKILARNGVQL
+168 VDGKILARDGVQL

-189 AEGAIVNGITSTE
+189 AQGAIVNGITSTE

-209 AATQAAKL
+209 AATQAANL
-217 FNNLVNTDGIKTASS
+217 FNNLVNTNGIKTASS
-232 FTRNGSNI
+232 FERNGSNI

-260 ASGITTTPDHGNSG
+260 PSGITEKQGNSG
-274 VFITNSGSDGTK
+274 VFITNSGSAGTK

-338 NLAVTNNSSTGALA
+338 DLAVTNNSTTGSLA

-376 GAVSGNNARFINRG
+376 GAVSGNRARFINRG
-390 GKLVIANTGDR
+390 GKLVIANTADK

-409 TNEGDGGMSLAGIK
+409 TNEGNGGMSLAGIK

-435 NLTVNGHLT
+435 DLTVNGHLT

-451 SIKNNETAGKFE
+451 SIKNTERAGEFK

-475 VALKNQG
+475 VSLKNQG
-482 NGGMTIAKGAK
+482 DGGMIIAKGAK

-590 AGNITNADGRLIIWS
+590 AGNINNEDGRLIIWS
-605 RNNSTGVKTASTS
+605 RKNSTGVSTASSS

-629 AIKHTGTTAAGSN
+629 AIKHTGTTATGSK

-756 ARDKGTGVNV
+756 ARANGTGVNV

-835 VNGTISS
+835 VNGTLSS
-842 TKDVKVVNRGSEKAI
+842 AKDVKVVNKGSEKAI

>member
-55 NLDAGDIANLIY
+55 DLSAGDIANLIY

-130 PTSGAYKDLA
+130 PTSPAYNKLTS
-140 NEYAAGNYTNINNI
+140 EYAAGDYTNINNI

-163 VGNIT
+163 VGDIT
-168 VDGKILARNGVQL
+168 VNGKILAKDGVQL

-189 AEGAIVNGITSTE
+189 AEGAIVNGIANQSVL
-202 AFTDRST
+202 SS
-209 AATQAAKL
+209 ATQAQTL
-217 FNNLVNTDGIKTASS
+217 FNNLVNTDGIKTASA
-232 FTRNGSNI
+232 FERNGSNI

-260 ASGITTTPDHGNSG
+260 PSGITSAQGNSG
-274 VFITNSGSDGTK
+274 VFITNSGSNGTK

-338 NLAVTNNSSTGALA
+338 DLAVTNNSTTGSLA

-376 GAVSGNNARFINRG
+376 GAVSGNRARFINRG

-409 TNEGDGGMSLAGIK
+409 TNEGNGGMSLAGIK

-435 NLTVNGHLT
+435 DLTVNGHLT

-451 SIKNNETAGKFE
+451 SIKNTERAGEFK

-475 VALKNQG
+475 VSLKNQG

-578 QMQLATTKDGTK
+578 QMKLATSSDGTK
-590 AGNITNADGRLIIWS
+590 AGNINNEDGRLIIWS
-605 RNNSTGVKTASTS
+605 RNNSTGVSTASSS

-629 AIKHTGTTAAGSN
+629 AIKHTGTTASGSR

-676 LGIINREG
+676 LGIINRAG
-684 AGKAMFASAGK
+684 AGKADFASAGK

-756 ARDKGTGVNV
+756 ARANGTGVNV

-835 VNGTISS
+835 VNGTLSS
-842 TKDVKVVNRGSEKAI
+842 AKDVKVVNRGSEKAI

-872 EQLRK
+872 EQLKK

>member
-24 DITGITGNNGIYNIN
+24 TDITGITGNNGIFNIN

-50 KYNNF
+50 KYDNF
-55 NLDAGDIANLIY
+55 TLDKGDIANLIY

-217 FNNLVNTDGIKTASS
+217 FNNLVNTDGIKTASA
-232 FTRNGSNI
+232 FERNGSNI

-260 ASGITTTPDHGNSG
+260 ASGITSAQGNSG
-274 VFITNSGSDGTK
+274 VFITNSGSAGTK

-338 NLAVTNNSSTGALA
+338 NLAVTNNSSIGSLA

-435 NLTVNGHLT
+435 DLTVNGHLT

-451 SIKNNETAGKFE
+451 SIKNTETAGKFE

-551 KNYGADGMT
+551 KNYGAGGMT

-835 VNGTISS
+835 VNGTLSS
-842 TKDVKVVNRGSEKAI
+842 AKDVKVVNRGSEKAI

>member
-24 DITGITGNNGIYNIN
+24 DITGITGNNRIYNIN

-50 KYNNF
+50 KYENF
-55 NLDAGDIANLIY
+55 NLSAGDIANLIY
-67 KSGSSR
+67 KYGSSR

-95 RDGSFYNGRAV
+95 RDGNFYNGRAV

-130 PTSGAYKDLA
+130 PTSPAYNKLTS
-140 NEYAAGNYTNINNI
+140 EYAAGNYTNINNI

-163 VGNIT
+163 VGDIT
-168 VDGKILARNGVQL
+168 VNGKILAKDGVQL

-189 AEGAIVNGITSTE
+189 AEGAIVNGIANQSVL
-202 AFTDRST
+202 SS
-209 AATQAAKL
+209 ATQAQTL
-217 FNNLVNTDGIKTASS
+217 FNNLVNTDGIKTASA
-232 FTRNGSNI
+232 FERNGSNI
-240 QIKSSTGVDIAGKVI
+240 QIKSSTGVDVAGKVI

-260 ASGITTTPDHGNSG
+260 ASGITSAQGNSG
-274 VFITNSGSDGTK
+274 VFITNSGSAGTK

-325 GNVTIGGT
+325 GNVTIGGK

-338 NLAVTNNSSTGALA
+338 DLAVTNNSTTGSLA

-376 GAVSGNNARFINRG
+376 GAVSGNRARFINRG
-390 GKLVIANTGDR
+390 GKLVIANTDDR

-409 TNEGDGGMSLAGIK
+409 TNEGNGGMSLAGIN
-423 AENGLYAVNRKG
+423 AENGLYAVNHKG
-435 NLTVNGHLT
+435 NLTVDGHLT

-451 SIKNNETAGKFE
+451 SLKNDTTAGKFE

-475 VALKNQG
+475 VSLKNQG

-493 VTNDNAMNKAET
+493 VTNDNAMSNAET

-510 NGAMLVDGEITNY
+510 NGAMLVDGEITNN
-523 GNMAINNSGS
+523 GNLGIKNSGS

-551 KNYGADGMT
+551 KNYGAGGMT

-578 QMQLATTKDGTK
+578 QMQLATTEDGTK
-590 AGNITNADGRLIIWS
+590 AGNITNEDGRLIIWS

-629 AIKHTGTTAAGSN
+629 AIKHTGTTATGSK

-835 VNGTISS
+835 VNGTLSS
-842 TKDVKVVNRGSEKAI
+842 AKDVKVVNRGSEKAI

>member
-55 NLDAGDIANLIY
+55 DLSAGDIANLIY

-209 AATQAAKL
+209 ALERANNL

-310 TLKNEGANLNVSNRG
+310 TLKNEGAN
-325 GNVTIGGT
+325 
-333 LTTDH
+333 
-338 NLAVTNNSSTGALA
+338 
-352 FTGTAKADGNA
+352 
-363 NFVNEGNGGMNVT
+363 
-376 GAVSGNNARFINRG
+376 
-390 GKLVIANTGDR
+390 
-401 VVANRVDI
+401 
-409 TNEGDGGMSLAGIK
+409 
-423 AENGLYAVNRKG
+423 
-435 NLTVNGHLT
+435 
-444 TGDDATI
+444 
-451 SIKNNETAGKFE
+451 
-463 IASGGH
+463 
-469 VDGQGK
+469 
-475 VALKNQG
+475 
-482 NGGMTIAKGAK
+482 
-493 VTNDNAMNKAET
+493 
-505 AIVNE
+505 
-510 NGAMLVDGEITNY
+510 
-523 GNMAINNSGS
+523 
-533 GLTFTKNS
+533 
-541 VVTNEGQLKV
+541 
-551 KNYGADGMT
+551 
-560 IVGDIN
+560 
-566 NTGNVTFYNDAG
+566 
-578 QMQLATTKDGTK
+578 
-590 AGNITNADGRLIIWS
+590 
-605 RNNSTGVKTASTS
+605 
-618 KIINNG
+618 
-624 NGNSL
+624 
-629 AIKHTGTTAAGSN
+629 
-642 GLDLQGTIQNDGET
+642 
-656 AINNYSGDMYI
+656 
-667 SGNIKSDGD
+667 
-676 LGIINREG
+676 
-684 AGKAMFASAGK
+684 
-695 IESDGNINIKNY
+695 
-707 GSGDMTVNNEI
+707 
-718 TNNGRLNVL
+718 
-727 ANTNKLNLGGKVHN
+727 
-741 NSNGALDANNGFYAA
+741 
-756 ARDKGTGVNV
+756 
-766 TTGFSADGAGQNL
+766 
-779 IKNISGS
+779 
-786 EGLRYEGAINASGS
+786 
-800 QTELYNVKGNMT
+800 
-812 AGGTIATTGDGK
+812 
-824 VVILNKGDGMT
+824 
-835 VNGTISS
+835 
-842 TKDVKVVNRGSEKAI
+842 
-857 VDESKITAPNEKKFY
+857 
-872 EQLRK
+872 
-877 SSL
+877 